1 MNKVKLADVKIGDVF
16 KINDIEFIKM
26 SEKDGVVEAVT
37 KNIVFKSEFGT
48 DNNFANS
55 TVLKKLTTEFL
66 PKLIDIVG
74 EENIVEFETDLTTL
88 DGLKPYPKMLSKVSL
103 PTFDFYRKNVEIF
116 DKHKVNS
123 WWWLATADSA
133 KPHYEPVWVVCV
145 SPRGDFDNGNCGNDY
160 IGVRPFLN
168 FVSEIF
174 VSFEE

>member
-37 KNIVFKSEFGT
+37 KDIVFKSDFGT
-48 DNNFANS
+48 DNDFANS
-55 TVLKKLTTEFL
+55 TVLKRLNKEFL
-66 PKLIDIVG
+66 PKIIEIVG
-74 EENIVEFETDLTTL
+74 AENVVEFETDLTTL
-88 DGLKPYPKMLSKVSL
+88 DGLKPYPKMLSKISL

-116 DKHKVNS
+116 DKHKVNK

-145 SPRGDFDNGNCGNDY
+145 SPRGYVNIIYIIDDF
-160 IGVRPFLN
+160 GVRPFLN